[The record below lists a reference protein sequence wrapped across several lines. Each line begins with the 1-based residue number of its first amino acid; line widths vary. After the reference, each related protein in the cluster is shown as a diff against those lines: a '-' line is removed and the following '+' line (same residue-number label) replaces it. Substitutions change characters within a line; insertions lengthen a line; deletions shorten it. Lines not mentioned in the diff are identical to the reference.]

1 VLELRKTSQ
10 GDANCRSKNKKREG
24 GFTMP
29 DRAFW
34 YESVDTGTK
43 YGRMGRLMKTTR
55 SAIEDCLGVK
65 PGETVTIVSD
75 TEVSPLVYHGL
86 AAAVLGVGAIPTI
99 VIMEPLPH
107 SSAEP
112 PPAVAAAMRES
123 DAFINA
129 CSRTI
134 THTQARY
141 EANLKFKKRYLL
153 MPGVTEDMLMNGSST
168 ADLKKVKK
176 IASKVF
182 DALNGSKEVHVSS
195 DYGTDVTFSSKD
207 RRPKQL
213 LEAHE
218 PATMAVFPGGEMN
231 ICPVEDTANGTIVID
246 RFLLDIGL
254 LSEPVTWKVKNG
266 RVYEITGGREA
277 DQLKEYLEKHGDENS
292 LCIGE
297 FSIGL
302 NYEARSVGNNI
313 EDKQVYGSVHIAI
326 GSGVTNHPYYTA
338 KYHSATHIDGLML
351 KPTVLVDGKVLVN
364 KGEIVGA
371 PRPSTKD

>member
-1 VLELRKTSQ
+1 MT
-10 GDANCRSKNKKREG
+10 
-24 GFTMP
+24 

-43 YGRMGRLMKTTR
+43 YGRLSRLMRTTK
-55 SAIEDCLGVK
+55 SAIEDCLGVR

-86 AAAVLGVGAIPTI
+86 AAAVLSAGGIPTI
-99 VIMEPLPH
+99 AIMEPLPH

-134 THTQARY
+134 THTKARL
-141 EANLKFKKRYLL
+141 EANINFKKRYLL
-153 MPGVTEDMLMNGSST
+153 MPAVTEDMLINGSST
-168 ADLKKVKK
+168 ADIKKVKE
-176 IASKVF
+176 IASTVF
-182 DALNGSKEVHVSS
+182 KGLNGSKEVHITS
-195 DYGTDVTFSSKD
+195 DYGTDVTFSSEG

-213 LEAHE
+213 LEARE

-231 ICPVEDTANGTIVID
+231 ICPVEGTANGTIVID
-246 RFLLDIGL
+246 RFILDIGL

-266 RVYEITGGREA
+266 KVYEITGGREA
-277 DQLKEYLEKHGDENS
+277 DQLKNYLEKHGDENS
-292 LCIGE
+292 LYIGE

-326 GSGVTNHPYYTA
+326 GSGVTNYPYYTA
-338 KYHSATHIDGLML
+338 KYHSVTHIDGLML
-351 KPTVLVDGKVLVN
+351 KPTVLVDGKPLVEN
-364 KGEIVGA
+364 GEIIGA
-371 PRPSTKD
+371 PRPLSKGHP